1 MKKDLRMTQT
11 LTRPIRTVLTPH
23 GTLTIEKSAT
33 KSPKKSPTKPASKA
47 DSSWKNL
54 AYLSGF
60 GNHFESEA
68 KKGALVKG

>member
-1 MKKDLRMTQT
+1 MPKKTQQRKKT
-11 LTRPIRTVLTPH
+11 SSSKKTITISKSKPI
-23 GTLTIEKSAT
+23 K